1 MAFLTNGINFTGSL
15 GKLSAYKVR
24 GSDKI
29 IVRTKGGA
37 SKAQIRQSPS
47 FARTRENNTE
57 FTGCGYAVK
66 SIRQV
71 LFPVKHLA
79 DYNFTSTLV
88 KLAKSIQLLDTT
100 GNRGQRSIDLSRHR
114 YLLEGFQLNRKN
126 TFDSVLR
133 HPVQCTIERETG
145 TAEVQLPNLIPR
157 LNLLLP
163 WQYPFYR
170 FIITFGIIP
179 DIEFNGTSY
188 KSVEKQPLPASAHTV
203 WQPVKQPFPAQRIVL
218 PLADLAV
225 LNDASTLAVGI
236 GIEMGTPVTD
246 QLIERVKYVGC
257 GKILATG

>member
-15 GKLSAYKVR
+15 GALSAYKVR

-37 SKAQIRQSPS
+37 SKAQIRQSAV
-47 FARTRENNTE
+47 FARTRENNAE

-66 SIRQV
+66 CIRQA

-100 GNRGQRSIDLSRHR
+100 GDRGQRIIQLSRHR

-145 TAEVQLPNLIPR
+145 TAELLLPGLIPG

-163 WQYPFYR
+163 WQYPFFR

-179 DIEFNGTSY
+179 DIEFNGSSY
-188 KSVEKQPLPASAHTV
+188 KSVEKQSLPVSVRTA
-203 WQPVKQPFPAQRIVL
+203 WQLVKQSCEAQRIELSL
-218 PLADLAV
+218 PDLAL
-225 LNDASTLAVGI
+225 LNDASTLMVGI
-236 GIEMGTPVTD
+236 GIEMGLPVSD
-246 QLIERVKYVGC
+246 QLIDRVRYVGC
-257 GKILATG
+257 AKILATG